1 MESILKILKG
11 VHPGRFIDREL
22 KKQNSNQRQLAL
34 AVNEHPQTINAI
46 INAKR
51 SINTKL
57 ALKIEEKLG
66 LEEGFLMTLQVY
78 YDIKQAKFDKNY
90 KPDLSKLRKGTFW
103 DTTFD
108 RIDWKL
114 MKRAVITRVFAYGDD
129 EEQQEIIRFYGKE
142 EVERINKLYPPKLT
156 R

>member
-1 MESILKILKG
+1 MESILKIIKG
-11 VHPGRFIDREL
+11 LHPGRFIDSEL
-22 KKQNSNQRQLAL
+22 KKQHSNQRQLAL
-34 AVNEHPQTINAI
+34 AIDEHPQTINAI

-51 SINTKL
+51 SMNTKL
-57 ALKIEEKLG
+57 ALKIEEHLG
-66 LEEGFLMTLQVY
+66 LEEGFLMTLQVH

-90 KPDLSKLRKGTFW
+90 KPDLSKLSKSTFW

-114 MKRAVITRVFAYGDD
+114 MKRAVITRVFAYGTD

-142 EVERINKLYPPKLT
+142 EVDRINKLYPA
-156 R
+156 

>member
-1 MESILKILKG
+1 MESILKIIKG

-22 KKQNSNQRQLAL
+22 KKQHSNQRQLAL
-34 AVNEHPQTINAI
+34 AINEHPQTINAI

-51 SINTKL
+51 SMNTKL
-57 ALKIEEKLG
+57 ALKIEEHLG
-66 LEEGFLMTLQVY
+66 LEEGFLMTLQVH
-78 YDIKQAKFDKNY
+78 YDIKQAKIDRNY
-90 KPDLSKLRKGTFW
+90 KPDLSKLRKNVFW

-108 RIDWKL
+108 KIDWKL
-114 MKRAVITRVFAYGDD
+114 MKRAVITRVFAYGNE

-142 EVERINKLYPPKLT
+142 EVERINKLYPAKLT

>member
-1 MESILKILKG
+1 MESMINILKG
-11 VHPGRFIDREL
+11 LHPGRFIDREL
-22 KKQNSNQRQLAL
+22 KKLKISQRQLAISI
-34 AVNEHPQTINAI
+34 NEHPQTINSI
-46 INAKR
+46 INTKR
-51 SINTKL
+51 NLNTKL

-66 LEEGFLMTLQVY
+66 FEEGFLMTLQVH

-90 KPDLSKLRKGTFW
+90 KPDLSKLSKSTFW

-114 MKRAVITRVFAYGDD
+114 MKRAVITRVFAYGTE
-129 EEQQEIIRFYGKE
+129 EEQQEIIRFYGKS
-142 EVERINKLYPPKLT
+142 EVDRINKLFPEKLT